1 MSSKSFKMK
10 RLLIILLFCPFFL
23 IAQEDYT
30 NKKTALVIG
39 NSAYPNAPL
48 RNPRNDAVAM
58 TATLEE
64 LGFEVLSYID
74 ISRAEMRKAINEFG
88 IKLTEKD
95 GVGLFY
101 YAGHGLQYQGKNY
114 FVPIDAQI
122 QQSYEIEDECVKAD
136 LVLRMME
143 QFKNPLN
150 IVIID
155 ACRNNPYTRS
165 FRDMNQ
171 GLAKPDNAPVG
182 SIVAF
187 ATAPGSI
194 ASDGGGENGL
204 YTQELLKAM
213 KTPGYSLEQVFK
225 EVRNNVLFATN
236 DTQIPWENSSLRGD
250 FFFIPQ
256 DASKVII
263 TSASISTLYLNCG
276 NPLNVQVPELGLAYN
291 PEFSVIGAE
300 MLIEDQ
306 KGFIILIPNANQVEL
321 TVSQAGKII
330 ETTRFAVREPPKPT
344 VALSSQGKPINLIVG
359 VKAPGPSSFDLKVV
373 PEETFAALFPKDAR
387 YRVVEWEIIL
397 ARGNRPLLRQYIKGD
412 SIRTSNATLD
422 YKSKLESMQSVPLN
436 AFIDLAKP
444 GDRYVIEI
452 KKVERANYQN
462 KIEDVTGIPTTVF
475 TIPLH

>member
-1 MSSKSFKMK
+1 MK
-10 RLLIILLFCPFFL
+10 RLLIILLFSPCL
-23 IAQEDYT
+23 LSAQEDYT
-30 NKKTALVIG
+30 NRKTALVIG

-48 RNPRNDAVAM
+48 RNPKNDAIAM
-58 TATLEE
+58 TSTLEE
-64 LGFEVLSYID
+64 LGFEVLSYTD

-88 IKLTEKD
+88 VKLTEKD

-114 FVPIDAQI
+114 LVPIDANI

-150 IVIID
+150 IVIMD

-182 SIVAF
+182 SLIAF
-187 ATAPGSI
+187 ATAPGSV
-194 ASDGGGENGL
+194 ASDGEGDNGL

-250 FFFIPQ
+250 FFFIPPE
-256 DASKVII
+256 ASKVII

-276 NPLNVQVPELGLAYN
+276 NTLNVQVPELGLAYN
-291 PEFSVIGAE
+291 PEFSVIGAD
-300 MLIEDQ
+300 IITEDK
-306 KGFIILIPNANQVEL
+306 KGFIILIPNAPQVEL
-321 TVSQAGKII
+321 TVSQGGKII
-330 ETTRFAVREPPKPT
+330 ETTRFAVREPPKPNI
-344 VALSSQGKPINLIVG
+344 AISSKGRPINLAAGI
-359 VKAPGPSSFDLKVV
+359 KTPGPSVIDVRAV

-387 YRVVEWEIIL
+387 YRIVEWEIIL
-397 ARGNRPLLRQYIKGD
+397 ARGSRLLLRQYIKGD
-412 SIRTSNATLD
+412 SVRTYNRDID

-452 KKVERANYQN
+452 KKVERANFRN
-462 KIEDVTGIPTTVF
+462 EIENVTGIASTIF
-475 TIPLH
+475 TISLH